1 MPCYLWQYGCSA
13 FATSGA
19 CRGRD
24 IDGKIRQV
32 SPALEATDGRAR
44 ALKKAVAPLAMD
56 YEYGKCR
63 WRVLYDDLR
72 CPQLVVVG
80 TLVGGSA
87 LVNLGRA
94 TIDSG

>member
-19 CRGRD
+19 CRGWD
-24 IDGKIRQV
+24 IDGKIRQA
-32 SPALEATDGRAR
+32 SPALSAADGRAR

-56 YEYGKCR
+56 Y
-63 WRVLYDDLR
+63 DLG

-80 TLVGGSA
+80 TQVGGSV
-87 LVNLGRA
+87 LVDPVRA

>member
-19 CRGRD
+19 CRGWD
-24 IDGKIRQV
+24 IDGKIRQA
-32 SPALEATDGRAR
+32 SPALSAADGRAR

-63 WRVLYDDLR
+63 RRVLYDDLG

-80 TLVGGSA
+80 TQVGGSV
-87 LVNLGRA
+87 LVDPVRA